1 MNRTM
6 KATLFLMLG
15 IFALPLIWATQRPT
29 PSHLSNPVATVAD
42 SLQADRDRH
51 TLALIEK
58 YKGREQD
65 KAGDVFPNL
74 KVQALKDLP
83 LERFYRAM
91 NLGYS
96 RGLGVSCNFCHN
108 VNNWADET
116 NEHHAIA
123 RDMARLVEFTNAKVK
138 ELPALADK
146 RGMTVNCSTCHQG
159 HKEPPRL
166 APPAGARPPQNR
178 PRNNP

>member
-1 MNRTM
+1 M
-6 KATLFLMLG
+6 KATPFLLLG
-15 IFALPLIWATQRPT
+15 VFALPLIWATQRPISYT
-29 PSHLSNPVATVAD
+29 TARTMTAVEDT
-42 SLQADRDRH
+42 LQSDRDRH

-65 KAGDVFPNL
+65 KAGNVFPNL
-74 KVQALKDLP
+74 KDQALRDLP

-96 RGLGVSCNFCHN
+96 RGLGVTCNFCHN
-108 VNNWADET
+108 VNDWTDET
-116 NEHHAIA
+116 NQRHAIA

-138 ELPALADK
+138 DLPALADK

-166 APPAGARPPQNR
+166 APPAGTRPPQGR
-178 PRNNP
+178 PRGNQ

>member
-1 MNRTM
+1 M
-6 KATLFLMLG
+6 KATPFLLLG
-15 IFALPLIWATQRPT
+15 VFALPLIWATQRPIQT
-29 PSHLSNPVATVAD
+29 SAPRATTAVED
-42 SLQADRDRH
+42 TLQADRDRH
-51 TLALIEK
+51 TLTLIEK

-74 KVQALKDLP
+74 KVQALRDLP

-96 RGLGVSCNFCHN
+96 RGLGVTCNFCHN
-108 VNNWADET
+108 VNDWADES
-116 NEHHAIA
+116 NNHHAIA

-138 ELPALADK
+138 DLPTLADK

-166 APPAGARPPQNR
+166 APPAGARLPQGR
-178 PRNNP
+178 PRGNQ